1 MAEWIMRKKQRIDY
15 IYFVKSLSRR
25 GSVRFLT
32 KQEAGITVLQVESKP
47 ILKERTIQKL
57 RRGLKKYRIDHVVAG
72 ADKEMA
78 KVLELEELLF
88 RGRKQELIGNRRL
101 LFQNMKTMRSP
112 NKRSSVLFVLKSR
125 KWSRKDILPLLI
137 AAKDYFE
144 DLYIVLEEDFIGIAQ
159 LEESLYEEWGVVL
172 HILENGEIPEE
183 KQDFVLFLLEEW
195 DKKMMMRY
203 QFCNA
208 YLVLEREGEEC
219 RRERMEHLGKEKKA
233 DERSERL
240 YAGFVYE
247 KGGKRLPYQMAVDI
261 FCQNPVLY
269 QDFNIS
275 IVAIYGVE

>member
-1 MAEWIMRKKQRIDY
+1 MGKKQRIDY
-15 IYFVKSLSRR
+15 IYFVKSLSKR
-25 GSVRFLT
+25 GRVRFFT
-32 KQEAGITVLQVESKP
+32 KQEAGITVLQVESVP

-57 RRGLKKYRIDHVVAG
+57 RRGLKKYQIDHVVAG

-88 RGRKQELIGNRRL
+88 RGRKQELIDNRRL

-125 KWSRKDILPLLI
+125 KWSRKEILPLLI

-144 DLYIVLEEDFIGIAQ
+144 DLYIVLEEDFIGITQ
-159 LEESLYEEWGVVL
+159 LEEILYEEWGVVL
-172 HILENGEIPEE
+172 HILENGEMPEE

-195 DKKMMMRY
+195 DKKMMMSY

-208 YLVLEREGEEC
+208 YLVLESEGEEF
-219 RRERMEHLGKEKKA
+219 RRNHKEHLGKEKKA
-233 DERSERL
+233 DERKGRL

>member
-1 MAEWIMRKKQRIDY
+1 MREKQRIDY
-15 IYFVKSLSRR
+15 IYFVKSLSKR
-25 GSVRFLT
+25 GRVRFLT
-32 KQEAGITVLQVESKP
+32 KQEAGVTVLQVETTP
-47 ILKERTIQKL
+47 DLKERTIKKL
-57 RRGLKKYRIDHVVAG
+57 RRGFKKYQINQVVAG

-78 KVLELEELLF
+78 KVLELEEMLF
-88 RGRKQELIGNRRL
+88 RGRKQELIENRRL

-125 KWSRKDILPLLI
+125 KWSRRDILPLLV
-137 AAKDYFE
+137 AAKDCFE
-144 DLYIVLEEDFIGIAQ
+144 DLYIVLEEDFIGISQ
-159 LEESLYEEWGVVL
+159 LEERLYEEWGVVL

-195 DKKMMMRY
+195 DKKMIMQY

-208 YLVLEREGEEC
+208 YLVLEVEGEEF
-219 RRERMEHLGKEKKA
+219 RRDHMEHLGKEKKT
-233 DERSERL
+233 DERKERL

-247 KGGKRLPYQMAVDI
+247 KAEKRLPYQMAVNI

>member
-1 MAEWIMRKKQRIDY
+1 MREKQRIDY
-15 IYFVKSLSRR
+15 IYFVKSLSKR
-25 GSVRFLT
+25 GRVRFLT
-32 KQEAGITVLQVESKP
+32 KQEAGVTVLQVETTP
-47 ILKERTIQKL
+47 DLKERTIKKL
-57 RRGLKKYRIDHVVAG
+57 RRGFKKYQINQVVAG

-78 KVLELEELLF
+78 KVLELEEMLF
-88 RGRKQELIGNRRL
+88 RGRKQELIENRRL

-125 KWSRKDILPLLI
+125 KWSHRDILPLLV

-144 DLYIVLEEDFIGIAQ
+144 DLYIVLEEDFIGISQ
-159 LEESLYEEWGVVL
+159 VEERLYEEWGVVL

-195 DKKMMMRY
+195 DKKMIMQY

-208 YLVLEREGEEC
+208 YLVLEVEAEEF
-219 RRERMEHLGKEKKA
+219 RRDHMEHLGKEKKT
-233 DERSERL
+233 DERKERL

-247 KGGKRLPYQMAVDI
+247 KAEKRLPYQMAVNI

>member
-1 MAEWIMRKKQRIDY
+1 MREKQRIDY
-15 IYFVKSLSRR
+15 IYFVKSLSKR
-25 GSVRFLT
+25 GRVRFLT
-32 KQEAGITVLQVESKP
+32 KQEAGVTVLQVETTP
-47 ILKERTIQKL
+47 DLKERTIKKL
-57 RRGLKKYRIDHVVAG
+57 RRGFKKYQINQVVAG

-78 KVLELEELLF
+78 KVLELEEMLF
-88 RGRKQELIGNRRL
+88 RGRKQELIENRRL

-125 KWSRKDILPLLI
+125 KWSRRDILPLLV

-144 DLYIVLEEDFIGIAQ
+144 DLYIALEEDFIGISQ
-159 LEESLYEEWGVVL
+159 LEERLYEEWGVVL

-195 DKKMMMRY
+195 DKKMIMQY

-208 YLVLEREGEEC
+208 YLVLEVEAEEF
-219 RRERMEHLGKEKKA
+219 RRDHMKHLGKEKKT
-233 DERSERL
+233 DERKERL

-247 KGGKRLPYQMAVDI
+247 KAEKRLPYQMAVNI